1 MLLREY
7 GEEDL
12 EEILRLFY
20 RTVHVVAAA
29 DYSEEQLDAWAPVE
43 ADREKWRASLAEHFS
58 LVAEENGKIVA
69 FGDAVG
75 GYLDL
80 LYVAADFQGRGA
92 GSLVAGALEEYA
104 RARGAEKMTVHASLT
119 ARAFFEKSGYKVL
132 ERRRVDRKGV
142 ELTNFL
148 MEKIF

>member
-29 DYSEEQLDAWAPVE
+29 DYSEEQLDAWAPAE
-43 ADREKWRASLAEHFS
+43 ADREKWRASLAEHFC

-69 FGDAVG
+69 FGDADG
-75 GYLDL
+75 GIPRPP
-80 LYVAADFQGRGA
+80 VRRGRFSGPRRGKSRRGSFGRVCA
-92 GSLVAGALEEYA
+92 GEESGKNDHS
-104 RARGAEKMTVHASLT
+104 RFFDGKSFFREKGL
-119 ARAFFEKSGYKVL
+119 
-132 ERRRVDRKGV
+132 
-142 ELTNFL
+142 
-148 MEKIF
+148 

>member
-7 GEEDL
+7 GEKDL

-29 DYSEEQLDAWAPVE
+29 DYSEEQLDAWAPAE
-43 ADREKWRASLAEHFS
+43 ADREKWRASLAEHFF

-69 FGDAVG
+69 FGDAGG
-75 GYLDL
+75 GYLDR

-104 RARGAEKMTVHASLT
+104 RGTGAEKMTVHASLT
-119 ARAFFEKSGYKVL
+119 ARAFFEKRGYKVL
-132 ERRRVDRKGV
+132 ERRRVERKGV

>member
-20 RTVHVVAAA
+20 RTVHVVATA
-29 DYSEEQLDAWAPVE
+29 DYSEEQLDAWAPAE

-69 FGDAVG
+69 FGE
-75 GYLDL
+75 YLDR

-104 RARGAEKMTVHASLT
+104 RGTGAEKMTVHASLT
-119 ARAFFEKSGYKVL
+119 ARAFFEKRGYKVL
-132 ERRRVDRKGV
+132 ERRRVERKGV

>member
-1 MLLREY
+1 M
-7 GEEDL
+7 
-12 EEILRLFY
+12 
-20 RTVHVVAAA
+20 
-29 DYSEEQLDAWAPVE
+29 
-43 ADREKWRASLAEHFS
+43 
-58 LVAEENGKIVA
+58 VAEENGKIVA
-69 FGDAVG
+69 FGDADG
-75 GYLDL
+75 GYLDR

-119 ARAFFEKSGYKVL
+119 ARAFFEKRGYKVL
-132 ERRRVDRKGV
+132 ERRRVERKGV

>member
-20 RTVHVVAAA
+20 RTVHVVATA
-29 DYSEEQLDAWAPVE
+29 DYSEEQLDAWAPAE
-43 ADREKWRASLAEHFS
+43 ADREKWRASLAEHFC

-69 FGDAVG
+69 FG
-75 GYLDL
+75 GYLDR

-104 RARGAEKMTVHASLT
+104 RGTGAEKMTVHASLT
-119 ARAFFEKSGYKVL
+119 ARAFFEKRGYKVL
-132 ERRRVDRKGV
+132 ERRRVERKGV

>member
-29 DYSEEQLDAWAPVE
+29 DYSEEQLDAWAPAE
-43 ADREKWRASLAEHFS
+43 ADREKWRASLAEHFC

-69 FGDAVG
+69 FGDAAREVSSRE
-75 GYLDL
+75 LWKSMR
-80 LYVAADFQGRGA
+80 GRG
-92 GSLVAGALEEYA
+92 
-104 RARGAEKMTVHASLT
+104 
-119 ARAFFEKSGYKVL
+119 
-132 ERRRVDRKGV
+132 ERK
-142 ELTNFL
+142 
-148 MEKIF
+148 K